1 MKISAI
7 SFFVISGLIVL
18 FVSFRQE
25 HFLKNVFR
33 TLIQGSVSLMAVN
46 VLGLLTGVTIA
57 VNWYTLL
64 TVSVFGMPSTI
75 TMVLLDAFLK

>member
-1 MKISAI
+1 MKISVI
-7 SFFVISGLIVL
+7 SFFVISALAVIYATFKNG
-18 FVSFRQE
+18 
-25 HFLKNVFR
+25 HFLKNIFK
-33 TLIQGSVSLMAVN
+33 TLIQGTVSLMAVN

-64 TVSVFGMPSTI
+64 TVSVFGIPSTI